1 MVGFGYDIVIWMKN
15 PTDVEK
21 NECFILIDIFGF
33 KIFKNIQQF
42 YMYIFYRLRNIYHV
56 SNIKSLNSML

>member
-21 NECFILIDIFGF
+21 NECFILIDILDF

-42 YMYIFYRLRNIYHV
+42 YMYIFYR
-56 SNIKSLNSML
+56 